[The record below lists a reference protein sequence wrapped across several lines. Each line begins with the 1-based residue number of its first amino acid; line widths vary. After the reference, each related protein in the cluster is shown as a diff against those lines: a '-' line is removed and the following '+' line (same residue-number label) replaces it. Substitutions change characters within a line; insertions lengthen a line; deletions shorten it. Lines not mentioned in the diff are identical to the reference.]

1 MRKNRCFIPGSSD
14 ILLSSLFDLF
24 DAISLYCPYT
34 FSYSLLT
41 IPSQSIERPF
51 TDSQFKPQMAAPS
64 WQQNFFCVSAISLW
78 SAGISAGRHWTGAC
92 LLSSLSTDYTFF
104 FSCPQSSHN
113 TTHPS
118 NHVILYTPDIF
129 LFFLY
134 IYICTCTSIS
144 VNKSRFFFWCMCE
157 AECGWGTWDDG
168 KKNPAAI
175 VPPIRAVTGQW
186 FTCWCSIGVGR

>member
-64 WQQNFFCVSAISLW
+64 WQQTTIFFLFFFFCVSAISLW

-129 LFFLY
+129 LFIYIY
-134 IYICTCTSIS
+134 IYICTCTSKS
-144 VNKSRFFFWCMCE
+144 VNKSRFFFMYVW
-157 AECGWGTWDDG
+157 GWVRVGDMRRRQ
-168 KKNPAAI
+168 KKPGGHCA
-175 VPPIRAVTGQW
+175 TD
-186 FTCWCSIGVGR
+186 